1 MPAPGIDGATIA
13 DALDLR
19 NPVNQSVAAFQ
30 RQFMVGLPRDTLAA
44 SPTYRSYT
52 PIVCSIKGA
61 SHQPYPPEFTMP
73 SANTGRRQITLL
85 QERSAGTFAQVY
97 LARSTDAGGLSRIVA
112 VKVLKERWIDTQD
125 ILDRTRDEAQLLAS
139 LQHQNIVRV
148 DAITEIE
155 GRPAIIM
162 EFVHGLDL
170 GQLMTALDDR
180 NAVIPPR
187 AIYEMG
193 EAIASALAAAWFKIP
208 IGKTAPLR
216 VVHRDI
222 KPSNVMISTEGDLR
236 VLDFGT
242 ARFDDVQ
249 RKATTEMFRFGSV
262 KYMSPER
269 REGSRGDHTSD
280 LYSLGLILIELL
292 GRRIKNPV
300 PMGTGAHDDAIET
313 LIDTIPDFGLPNAGW
328 DNSLRETLMRL
339 CANDLDSRLDAR
351 QTVKLMRAFKEQASG
366 DGLVVFGEEVVATL
380 AEPMTTLPEVPH
392 SDPEAQGAQFSLGT
406 DGRTSVVKRGKGL
419 LDIGPNNGPSTG
431 GIQTELPTVV
441 GGLQAELPTMVGGI
455 QAELPTMVTK
465 NAAPFDAS
473 SMGTEDL
480 PTQTDTNHGGTLRPG
495 FATVGSPTINLPQG
509 DDDSSNWMPREQRRE
524 ANPPLTQTPG
534 NPKRLPPP
542 QPAQPTS
549 KHRNIAIG
557 CAVALFIFVLMAAG
571 GSMTWMLIN
580 QQENPQSEIS
590 ADAPEMAVQV
600 ANSNDVSVELHTGD
614 PTVQWIRI
622 ENAMGKRILTA
633 RPDDSGQ
640 LASGEYKISVKVI
653 ARSKLEGTISFTED
667 TSLNCK
673 PATMGRVRCSD
684 PTGKTRI
691 LLLP

>member
-1 MPAPGIDGATIA
+1 
-13 DALDLR
+13 
-19 NPVNQSVAAFQ
+19 
-30 RQFMVGLPRDTLAA
+30 
-44 SPTYRSYT
+44 
-52 PIVCSIKGA
+52 
-61 SHQPYPPEFTMP
+61 MP

-112 VKVLKERWIDTQD
+112 VKVLKERWVDTQD

-170 GQLMTALDDR
+170 GQLMKALDDR

-187 AIYEMG
+187 AIYEIG
-193 EAIASALAAAWFKIP
+193 EAIASALAAAWFKVP
-208 IGKTAPLR
+208 IGMTAPLR

-242 ARFDDVQ
+242 ARFEDVQ

-269 REGSRGDHTSD
+269 RDGSRGDHTSD

-292 GRRIKNPV
+292 GRRFKNPV
-300 PMGTGAHDDAIET
+300 PMGAGAHDDAIEV
-313 LIDTIPDFGLPNAGW
+313 LIDTIHDFGLPNAGW

-339 CANDLDSRLDAR
+339 CANDVDSRLDAR

-366 DGLVVFGEEVVATL
+366 DGLVVFAEEMVATL
-380 AEPMTTLPEVPH
+380 AEPMNTFEETPH
-392 SDPEAQGAQFSLGT
+392 RETEAQGAQFALET
-406 DGRTSVVKRGKGL
+406 DGRTSVLKRGKGL
-419 LDIGPNNGPSTG
+419 LVLGPDAPPNTR
-431 GIQTELPTVV
+431 GI
-441 GGLQAELPTMVGGI
+441 QAELPTVLGGI
-455 QAELPTMVTK
+455 QAELPTMVGEIQAELPTMVAA
-465 NAAPFDAS
+465 NAIPFDAR

-480 PTQTDTNHGGTLRPG
+480 PTQTDTNQSENLRPG
-495 FATVGSPTINLPQG
+495 FAMQGSPGINLPQG

-524 ANPPLTQTPG
+524 VTPPPAQTPG

-549 KHRNIAIG
+549 KARNTAIG
-557 CAVALFIFVLMAAG
+557 CAVALFIAVLLAAAG
-571 GSMTWMLIN
+571 WVAWMLIN
-580 QQENPQSEIS
+580 QQENPQPTIS
-590 ADAPEMAVQV
+590 TDAPEIPAQV
-600 ANSNDVSVELHTGD
+600 ANSTDVSVELHAGD

-633 RPDDSGQ
+633 RPDGSGQ
-640 LASGEYKISVKVI
+640 LAAGEYKISVKVI

-667 TSLNCK
+667 TNLNCK

-684 PTGKTRI
+684 PAGKTGI